1 MLFGNMKFGFRGLDE
16 DFVWEPMD
24 KIKVAGRA
32 VGRGQPCFNIAE
44 IGVNHRGDIDAAKS
58 LLREAK
64 RIGADIAKTM
74 FFKTSEMQS
83 RYVPKPEY
91 HKKTVG
97 EEEDIAETHGKLE
110 LTYNE
115 AEELMELSRKL
126 DIPLFFTPHSGF
138 NALDD
143 LMKLKAPV
151 IKIGSGDATFIPFL
165 DYAAQKK
172 LPMLVSTGL
181 CNLSE
186 VEDAVKTI
194 MYYNENLLLFH
205 CTSNYPLKPEN
216 VNMRAMKTMMDAFR
230 VPVGYSSHEPAPGSD
245 VCYIAVGMGARSIE
259 RHFIDE
265 RRPADPDGANSLTV
279 EEFKNMIETIR
290 QIEKASDG
298 NFGEEFVLSDE
309 FRDVTNMDKNFIET
323 VLGSPIK
330 HCTEPEKEIRVA
342 GRKSIIAKRSIP
354 SGTKLAAD
362 MLTYKRPGPSLQND
376 MQKGIAPKY
385 INWTVGRTTKRAIGE
400 DEQLSLTDLV

>member
-1 MLFGNMKFGFRGLDE
+1 MTTCMKFGFKGLDE
-16 DFVWEPMD
+16 DFAWQPID
-24 KIKVAGRA
+24 KIKVAGKL
-32 VGRGQPCFNIAE
+32 VGHGQPCFNIAE
-44 IGVNHRGDIDAAKS
+44 IGVNHRGDVDTAKS
-58 LLREAK
+58 LLKEAK
-64 RIGADIAKTM
+64 HIGADIAKTM

-110 LTYNE
+110 LTYKE

-143 LMKLKAPV
+143 LLKLKAPV

-165 DYAAQKK
+165 DYAAQKE
-172 LPMLVSTGL
+172 LPMLVATGL

-186 VEDAVKTI
+186 VEDVVKTI
-194 MYYNENLLLFH
+194 TYYNKNLLLFH
-205 CTSNYPLKPEN
+205 CTANYPLEYEN

-230 VPVGYSSHEPAPGSD
+230 IPIGYSSHEPAPGSD

-265 RRPADPDGANSLTV
+265 RRPTDPDGANSLTV

-290 QIEKASDG
+290 QVEKVADG
-298 NFGEEFVLSDE
+298 GFGEDFVLSDE
-309 FRDVTNMDKNFIET
+309 FMDVTNIDRKLIEKI
-323 VLGSPIK
+323 LGSTIK

-342 GRKSIIAKRSIP
+342 GRKSIIARHAIP
-354 SGTKLAAD
+354 SGAKLTAG
-362 MLTYKRPGPSLQND
+362 MLTYKRPGPSLQNGV
-376 MQKGIAPKY
+376 QKGISPKY
-385 INWTVGRTTKRAIGE
+385 INWTIGRTTNRRIGE
-400 DEQLSLTDLV
+400 DEQLSMTDLA